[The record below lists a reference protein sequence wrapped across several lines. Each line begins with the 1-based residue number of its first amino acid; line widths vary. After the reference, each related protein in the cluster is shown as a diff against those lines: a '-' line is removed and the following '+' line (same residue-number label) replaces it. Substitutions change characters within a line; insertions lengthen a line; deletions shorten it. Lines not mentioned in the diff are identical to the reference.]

1 MPITVTDHTDADRRK
16 RRDDLIDQA
25 RRETLRTITLPVGR
39 PRRTIEVVRYKYVV
53 RDESASFPDQ
63 AFATAVR
70 YELAGDLELFGC
82 DLFDT
87 IPLHAASDE
96 DACRMGE
103 EMVRARWVREG

>member
-1 MPITVTDHTDADRRK
+1 MPIEVTDHTETDRAK
-16 RRDDLIDQA
+16 RRESLLAQA
-25 RRETLRTITLPVGR
+25 ARETLRTITLPVGR
-39 PRRTIEVVRYKYVV
+39 PRRQIEVVRVIEGNPV
-53 RDESASFPDQ
+53 EGSVWA
-63 AFATAVR
+63 ATSYR